1 MNILIFRV
9 TGQGLEFGFAVCLTF
24 FFYFQNNYICTSKY
38 TVLTFLPKNGFEQFQ
53 RIANF
58 YFLCLLILQV
68 IYKTA
73 IFISE
78 IIFVIYFEVQISHLP
93 HKKPFWLPVS
103 MFFIPNSYVIWIKI
117 LVLYNFQNQTPNQK
131 MFCLLDVLLMIF

>member
-1 MNILIFRV
+1 MNILLSRV
-9 TGQGLEFGFAVCLTF
+9 TGQGLEFCFAVCLTF

-78 IIFVIYFEVQISHLP
+78 IIFVIYFEVQISHLRY
-93 HKKPFWLPVS
+93 S
-103 MFFIPNSYVIWIKI
+103 

>member
-1 MNILIFRV
+1 MNILLSRV
-9 TGQGLEFGFAVCLTF
+9 TGQGLEFCFAVCLTF

-73 IFISE
+73 FFISE

-93 HKKPFWLPVS
+93 HKKPFWLS
-103 MFFIPNSYVIWIKI
+103 MFFIPKSYVIWIKI